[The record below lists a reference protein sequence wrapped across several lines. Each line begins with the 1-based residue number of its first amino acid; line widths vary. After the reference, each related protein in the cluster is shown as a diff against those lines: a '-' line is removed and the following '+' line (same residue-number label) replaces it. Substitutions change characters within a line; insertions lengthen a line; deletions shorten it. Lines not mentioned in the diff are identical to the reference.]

1 MELTSKDR
9 SGLAGLGGGADGHGP
24 FLSWRCGALLYCS
37 VVHTRVLIYG
47 VGRVQSCVL
56 ARRAGRSGKE
66 DPISVAKTKT
76 TTIQLKDFWM
86 NARAAVFTGI
96 LMQPIAWFEA
106 ANAISGGNY
115 QQGGGV
121 ERGTKKE
128 AWEAWRK
135 QKFSGRTQPCV
146 SLLSSPTIPP
156 QITAALV
163 QPLWWPLH
171 LFSCPTCMH
180 TFLVVF
186 RTSLIIGC
194 TYHLTGVA
202 E

>member
-1 MELTSKDR
+1 M
-9 SGLAGLGGGADGHGP
+9 
-24 FLSWRCGALLYCS
+24 
-37 VVHTRVLIYG
+37 VLIYG
-47 VGRVQSCVL
+47 VGRVQSCVP

-86 NARAAVFTGI
+86 NARAAVLTGI

-106 ANAISGGNY
+106 ANAISGGND

-135 QKFSGRTQPCV
+135 QKVSGRTQPFALV
-146 SLLSSPTIPP
+146 IAHHPA

-180 TFLVVF
+180 TFTFLVVF

-194 TYHLTGVA
+194 TYHLPGVV